1 MAAEFYRKVE
11 PSKNV
16 VLSSIFKDMHMARL
30 QTANIG
36 GGNREQA
43 YLSRFTLPSNPTY
56 GSAELDRFDY
66 HVYVNSI
73 DLAQNVYAFPEAAI
87 YKTKDSKK
95 LSLTEGTQRLN
106 DTKTKDVLMFSSH
119 LDGTASISEVFDGTK
134 QAYGDAVKF
143 IPVQRSIIREST
155 AYILPRH
162 LASQG
167 REITWG
173 WGLFNNDNTSESDI
187 RAKYGVK
194 ASELGITS
202 IDDSG
207 ARSANQ
213 LGLSTV
219 VCPVEEADDMKNW
232 GKKNLDWVVNPLP
245 GETGAKKIY
254 IHRDTGHRIKYGDR
268 STIPS
273 TELYGDELTP
283 KNCIFEIVRG
293 SKEFFGEQTK
303 GEAAVELLATGAARL
318 STGAHLTGAQSGEM
332 YTFWKKDTV
341 GSEVTLP
348 SKGEFIG
355 GSTGSNGGTRATGA
369 PVQGPENRQE
379 VMLCKK
385 NLLFPLKHPSKP
397 YRRGTAASA
406 TSQDV
411 NDFANNIEMDIKIKT
426 LAKAYGFGNM
436 STGYYTLRRA
446 FVICFSEEQPKEG
459 ESFFEFVWK
468 HRDRNQITG
477 AFSRAGGSSN
487 HKLTSLM
494 NYNTLDYGRPTGY
507 TIVAG
512 GTGYSASSTNATTLD
527 LAAGSTIPSNG
538 SGITVNTTVDH
549 GVVTAAVANS
559 SYPAS
564 TTGYKVGDIL
574 TLTGGDGTAKVK
586 VATIERYTKGF
597 AAVAFLDTDNGLLV
611 SDSSIVGACTSSTKA
626 GGGISTPGDGTPR
639 GVGQSKQQWWLD
651 ETMGDVVI
659 PKESFSTTSEMAESF
674 VDQWVRLNF
683 LTGAQSGRI
692 VPHQS
697 TNFTATAKTNGTGD
711 ASEELEMDNNVG
723 TILVGDYVVGTTG
736 DNGLLRV
743 SATNGS
749 TTATMDGTANWSD
762 NQDLRFF
769 TPNSGGFGKE
779 VAGQAD
785 GTWGRLLVSQ
795 VSDGQLIQRTNEL
808 EAYANPDQFWA
819 INSANGQAPYASL
832 DQWTRYMSIWLLNYP
847 SAHDVATDED
857 NLLENDIDMTSQ
869 VYIDRIAFKD
879 FNYAVENPN
888 FNDRNLYPD
897 TISIKPDTAMIG
909 PDGTVDDDSIRG
921 DKISQYNA
929 NSPTMLSIGAT
940 DPTYLGYKNPAET
953 AAPDHYNWCS
963 DRHGWLMLHNFT
975 TENLANL
982 AEIPDENICAT
993 YTHASGLTA
1002 GKSKWGEC
1010 YNTHYGMGGFMSEA
1024 TNPALHHNGF
1034 EGFADSPATNIG
1046 LKYLWTG
1053 LEAQTSGSGTSSLLL
1068 QPSENDEEGPM
1079 GVGHRM
1085 HWPIRPGDTIVFPSG
1100 DDTSNETA
1108 LVSDVDLSGS
1118 EATATITITAFGELN
1133 TGDKVNLVATD
1144 GTNYDFTCG
1153 DQSSVNG
1160 TWESATSNITTAEN
1174 LMNVINTSS
1183 GPSGT
1188 RFTATRA
1195 SGTAVVTVTQATAGS
1210 SGNTTVT
1217 LTDSGTVGMTK
1228 TNFTGG
1234 GDDDN
1239 YQITTAA
1246 NVTELDAG
1254 DNVFIHPE
1262 GMVDNFSKKG
1272 MLFFDINAEIQ
1283 PATTGGDFTST
1294 SSVNW
1299 ARRECGPVA
1308 SRVLDVVD
1316 STSFTVDFLVDSLK
1330 PLKLDVDEQYIIYV
1344 YGEDLY
1350 NTWFTTTDNIST
1362 TVNANASNAKSGIYI
1377 KSMDAKT
1384 NIVTLE
1390 WDGTANDGT
1399 TQMITERNLPALMIS
1414 PYRHWI
1420 HMNVDCSSYASN
1432 APTTTLP
1439 GRKYDAFSVMDNNF
1453 AVWDGSTYHTGVID
1467 ESLNA
1472 TDVTFDVTDA
1482 SDIAVGDTI
1491 MVNDEAMYIR
1501 ATNTSGPKDTLTVI
1515 RGASGTYTDN
1525 VATVTSLGNL
1535 ARTGTIHDNTDKIKT
1550 VTVHTAWGEYMSGNP
1565 TKMTKDGT
1573 LGGDG
1578 TAASGLTARRNL
1590 GSTYSEYL
1598 INHESSGGVNGA
1610 YINKWRPTVLEEG
1623 TVLETR
1629 TDFGFGSYDAA
1640 ENTGGQLSN
1649 QILRSEEYNVFKLYD
1664 ISSANDFIV
1673 DRDIDLLIKYKDDTV
1688 PHVTNIN
1695 TRFSDTNKPYGVAVF
1710 KDTLPSAPILSVKPY
1725 KEDPFLPEFTWES
1738 SNDDL
1743 WYGLLHIDSRQI
1755 KSQYHNSILHLP
1767 FNEEGDHGK
1776 IAVAPKNKTY
1786 YNNSDTGTGLET
1798 SNMSISGPL
1807 YDIEGLAGNC
1817 LRFDGA
1823 DDYVD
1828 YNPSSGNTF
1837 TDITDEL
1844 TFIVHIIP
1852 DIDISGATNLI
1863 CAEKPV
1869 RVNFDA
1875 TTSQIDVRV
1884 HQANATYVELKSSA
1898 ITVDGETPTAIIV
1911 TFDKNLKVGNCKLF
1925 IDGRLED
1932 QSGAAMA
1939 SMSSGANN
1947 NWRADSDAHTYTDP
1961 FRVGHATNAFDG
1973 RIEEVVVYNKCL
1985 YPVVPSDSSFVFSK
1999 PLKEISNSSPIS
2011 YIARL
2016 FIKDYHNI
2024 RGSTSIEV
2032 ASSSPVSWRK
2042 SAFRLVD

>member
-1 MAAEFYRKVE
+1 
-11 PSKNV
+11 
-16 VLSSIFKDMHMARL
+16 
-30 QTANIG
+30 
-36 GGNREQA
+36 
-43 YLSRFTLPSNPTY
+43 
-56 GSAELDRFDY
+56 
-66 HVYVNSI
+66 
-73 DLAQNVYAFPEAAI
+73 
-87 YKTKDSKK
+87 
-95 LSLTEGTQRLN
+95 
-106 DTKTKDVLMFSSH
+106 
-119 LDGTASISEVFDGTK
+119 
-134 QAYGDAVKF
+134 
-143 IPVQRSIIREST
+143 
-155 AYILPRH
+155 
-162 LASQG
+162 
-167 REITWG
+167 
-173 WGLFNNDNTSESDI
+173 
-187 RAKYGVK
+187 
-194 ASELGITS
+194 
-202 IDDSG
+202 
-207 ARSANQ
+207 
-213 LGLSTV
+213 
-219 VCPVEEADDMKNW
+219 
-232 GKKNLDWVVNPLP
+232 
-245 GETGAKKIY
+245 
-254 IHRDTGHRIKYGDR
+254 
-268 STIPS
+268 
-273 TELYGDELTP
+273 
-283 KNCIFEIVRG
+283 
-293 SKEFFGEQTK
+293 
-303 GEAAVELLATGAARL
+303 
-318 STGAHLTGAQSGEM
+318 
-332 YTFWKKDTV
+332 
-341 GSEVTLP
+341 
-348 SKGEFIG
+348 
-355 GSTGSNGGTRATGA
+355 
-369 PVQGPENRQE
+369 
-379 VMLCKK
+379 
-385 NLLFPLKHPSKP
+385 
-397 YRRGTAASA
+397 
-406 TSQDV
+406 
-411 NDFANNIEMDIKIKT
+411 MDIKIKT
-426 LAKAYGFGNM
+426 LAKAYGFGDI
-436 STGYYTLRRA
+436 STGFYTLRRA
-446 FVICFSEEQPKEG
+446 FVVCFSEEQPKEG

-468 HRDRNQITG
+468 HRDRNQVTG
-477 AFSRAGGSSN
+477 SYASGVTGRGGSSG
-487 HKLTSLM
+487 HKVTALM
-494 NYNTLDYGRPTGY
+494 NYNTLDYGRPETV
-507 TIVAG
+507 TITAAG
-512 GTGYSASSTNATTLD
+512 ASYATTSDNATTLD

-538 SGITVNTTVDH
+538 AGITITTTVD
-549 GVVTAAVANS
+549 GAGSLLTATVNVD
-559 SYPAS
+559 SYP
-564 TTGYKVGDIL
+564 TTNTGYKVGDVL
-574 TLTGGDGTAKVK
+574 SLTGGNGAAKVT

-611 SDSSIVGACTSSTKA
+611 SDSSIVGAVTNSTKA
-626 GGGISTPGDGTPR
+626 AGGSPGTGTPQ
-639 GVGQSKQQWWLD
+639 GIGQSKQFWYLD
-651 ETMGDVVI
+651 ETAGDVVI

-697 TNFTATAKTNGTGD
+697 TNFTATAKTNNTGD
-711 ASEELEMDNNVG
+711 ASESLVMDNNVG

-808 EAYANPDQFWA
+808 EADANPDQFWA

-1079 GVGHRM
+1079 GMGHRM

-1108 LVSDVDLSGS
+1108 LVSDVEESNTDNF
-1118 EATATITITAFGELN
+1118 TIT
-1133 TGDKVNLVATD
+1133 
-1144 GTNYDFTCG
+1144 
-1153 DQSSVNG
+1153 
-1160 TWESATSNITTAEN
+1160 TS
-1174 LMNVINTSS
+1174 
-1183 GPSGT
+1183 
-1188 RFTATRA
+1188 
-1195 SGTAVVTVTQATAGS
+1195 
-1210 SGNTTVT
+1210 
-1217 LTDSGTVGMTK
+1217 
-1228 TNFTGG
+1228 
-1234 GDDDN
+1234 
-1239 YQITTAA
+1239 A

-1535 ARTGTIHDNTDKIKT
+1535 ARTGTTHANTDKIKT

-1565 TKMTKDGT
+1565 TKMTKDGI

-1817 LRFDGA
+1817 LRFDGT